1 MDAHSASAPLNPA
14 SHRSHRWRWLAIGV
28 FLISAVLN
36 FLDRQI
42 LAQLAPV
49 LQQDLGL
56 SLVQYGWLI
65 SAFSAVYALSAPVG
79 GWLLDRYGLTRGMS
93 YAVGLWSAAGFAT
106 GFAAG
111 FWQLVACRGVL
122 AAGEAAGIPG
132 SAKAHRLYLP
142 PREFALGS
150 AAGQFGL
157 SIGGVVAPPL
167 ATWFALHSNWRY
179 SFLVAGALGF
189 LWIPIW
195 RFTVRKLPPSV
206 PDEPA
211 PGGRGRAREV
221 LRDPR
226 MAGLFVANI
235 LSMTVYSLWLNWTT
249 VFLVQRYGLSLAET
263 QWLAGLPPVFLT
275 LGGISGGLLA
285 WWWIRGNAD
294 AFQGRMRISWLAS
307 LLILSNAAAP
317 LAPTPALAMVA
328 ICMACFWTVAFSVNL
343 YSMPLDFF
351 PSHSVAF
358 AVSLLTAAY
367 GVLQF
372 LISPLIGKLV
382 QDSGFGL
389 VCLLTAPTALLGCT
403 VIWFTWRWHARQ
415 SASVG

>member
-1 MDAHSASAPLNPA
+1 MDIPPA
-14 SHRSHRWRWLAIGV
+14 SGLPLTASRSYRWRWLAISI
-28 FLISAVLN
+28 FLLSAVLN

-49 LQQDLGL
+49 LQEDLGL

-65 SAFSAVYALSAPVG
+65 SAFSAVYACSAPLG
-79 GWLLDRYGLTRGMS
+79 GWLLDRFGLTRGMS
-93 YAVGLWSAAGFAT
+93 FAVGLWSAAGFAT
-106 GFAAG
+106 GFASG
-111 FWQLVACRGVL
+111 FWQLVACRSVL
-122 AAGEAAGIPG
+122 AAGEAAGVPG

-142 PREFALGS
+142 SREYALGS

-157 SIGGVVAPPL
+157 SIGGVLAPPL
-167 ATWFALHSNWRY
+167 ATWFALNSHWRY

-189 LWIPIW
+189 LWIPLW
-195 RFTVRKLPPSV
+195 RFTARHLPPSV
-206 PDEPA
+206 PDSPA
-211 PGGRGRAREV
+211 PGGGQRARQV

-249 VFLVQRYGLSLAET
+249 VFLVRRHGLALEQT

-275 LGGISGGLLA
+275 LGGITGGFLA
-285 WWWIRGNAD
+285 WWWIRGATTP
-294 AFQGRMRISWLAS
+294 FRGRMRIGWLS
-307 LLILSNAAAP
+307 SVLILSNAAVP
-317 LAPTPALAMVA
+317 FAPTPELAMAA
-328 ICMACFWTVAFSVNL
+328 ICMACFWTVALSVNI

-372 LISPLIGKLV
+372 FISPLIGKLV
-382 QDSGFGL
+382 EDSGFGL
-389 VCLLTAPTALLGCT
+389 VCLLTAPTPLLGCL
-403 VIWFTWRWHARQ
+403 VIWLTGRNRSLNPATP
-415 SASVG
+415 A

>member
-1 MDAHSASAPLNPA
+1 MDTSPSTDRTPSAS
-14 SHRSHRWRWLAIGV
+14 RSHRWRWLAIGI

-49 LQQDLGL
+49 LQKDLGL
-56 SLVQYGWLI
+56 TLVQYGWLI
-65 SAFSAVYALSAPVG
+65 SAFSAVYACSAPLG

-93 YAVGLWSAAGFAT
+93 FAVGLWSAAGFAT
-106 GFAAG
+106 GFATG

-142 PREFALGS
+142 AREYALGS

-157 SIGGVVAPPL
+157 SIGGVLAPPL

-189 LWIPIW
+189 LWIPLW
-195 RFTVRKLPPSV
+195 RFTARKLPPPV
-206 PDEPA
+206 ADTPA
-211 PGGRGRAREV
+211 PGGGKRAREV

-249 VFLVQRYGLSLAET
+249 VFLVRQHGLKLEET

-285 WWWIRGNAD
+285 WWWIRGD
-294 AFQGRMRISWLAS
+294 TGAFQGRMRIGWLS
-307 LLILSNAAAP
+307 SVLILSNAAAP
-317 LAPTPALAMVA
+317 WAPTPELAMVA
-328 ICMACFWTVAFSVNL
+328 ICMACFWTVALSVNI

-372 LISPLIGKLV
+372 FISPLIGKLV
-382 QDSGFGL
+382 EDSGFQL
-389 VCLLTAPTALLGCT
+389 VCLLTAPTAMLGCL
-403 VIWFTWRWHARQ
+403 VIWLTGHRHAGR
-415 SASVG
+415 AIAEG